1 MEEEKV
7 CFFVYFSNSVME
19 KILLNQVFLLK
30 EFELQPENNYYF
42 LDLEQ
47 IIHLQGK
54 PEPFT
59 PGEPL
64 FWDDPYISQQML
76 SAHINPNNDLA
87 SRRPEKIDRSVNWLI
102 NQMNLNPQSAI
113 LDLGC
118 GPGLYAT
125 QFAKK
130 GIHVTGVDYSKRSIE
145 YARQVAQ
152 EEKLEITYRY
162 QNYLELN
169 DEKRYDAAL
178 LIYGDFCPL
187 SPEQRGQLLQNIKH
201 ALKPG
206 GFFVLD
212 VTTPHHRKKHGVKNG
227 WYAADNGFW
236 KPGPHLVLDEG
247 FDYPEQDIYL
257 DQATVVEPNN
267 KISVYRNW
275 FQDYTRERIT
285 KELESGGFQVESVWN
300 DLMGT
305 PYTEDTDWI
314 GIVTQ
319 VEK

>member
-1 MEEEKV
+1 MLEDK
-7 CFFVYFSNSVME
+7 F
-19 KILLNQVFLLK
+19 K
-30 EFELQPENNYYF
+30 F

-47 IIHLQGK
+47 IIQLQSK

-87 SRRPEKIDRSVNWLI
+87 SRRPEKIERSVNWLI
-102 NQMNLNPQSAI
+102 SQMNLYQNSKL

-118 GPGLYAT
+118 GPGLYAA

-130 GIHVTGVDYSKRSIE
+130 GIQVTGVDYSRRSID

-152 EEKLEITYRY
+152 EENLNITYHY
-162 QNYLELN
+162 QNYLTF
-169 DEKRYDAAL
+169 DEREQYDAAV

-187 SPEQRGQLLQNIKH
+187 SPSQRSQLLKNIKQ

-206 GFFVLD
+206 GYFALD
-212 VTTPHHRKKHGVKNG
+212 VTTPHHRKKYGVKNG
-227 WYAADNGFW
+227 WYATDKGFW

-247 FDYPEQDIYL
+247 FDYPDQDIFL
-257 DQATVVEPNN
+257 DQSIVIEPNH

-275 FQDYTRERIT
+275 FQDYTKERIT
-285 KELESGGFQVESVWN
+285 KELAAGGFQVEGVWS

-305 PYTEDTDWI
+305 PYAEDTDWI
-314 GIVTQ
+314 GVVTR
-319 VEK
+319 V